1 MLEAVAVW
9 ANWLKGL
16 TAQSYEKRM
25 SGGIWLAS
33 PLHIQEF
40 GKNGRMRWGLRKLKR
55 ENKKQGRSNVV
66 RRKTLKEGFQQSG
79 KYVYLGEIDT
89 TKAGTRRGGISLD

>member
-40 GKNGRMRWGLRKLKR
+40 GKNGRMRKLKR
-55 ENKKQGRSNVV
+55 ENKKQGCSNVV
-66 RRKTLKEGFQQSG
+66 WRKTLQEGFQQSG